1 MSIQYFR
8 AVVSCRYLLLI
19 GEARPDQTKTRRA
32 GRLKP
37 GAGEELVRFHSREPR
52 GRKVRG
58 GEGLASVITQSPWK
72 ALDQILRSS
81 AAQCS
86 PVQSSGMKCIAV
98 YCSALQCIAVH

>member
-1 MSIQYFR
+1 M
-8 AVVSCRYLLLI
+8 LLI

-72 ALDQILRSS
+72 ALDQILLCS
-81 AAQCS
+81 AVQCS
-86 PVQSSGMKCIAV
+86 AVQSSAV
-98 YCSALQCIAVH
+98 HCSAV